1 MSQGSLG
8 TAGAI
13 VAIIVATAVNNLVK
27 TTASGYVGGAGIGLR
42 VGLPLAAASTA
53 GLGIVW
59 LNTPY
64 PDMMSFI
71 SDIVSSEAIPTD

>member
-42 VGLPLAAASTA
+42 VGFPLAAATA

-59 LNTPY
+59 LNTQY

-71 SDIVSSEAIPTD
+71 SDIVSSEAKPTD